1 MSVQVDLVAALHRA
15 LAEDEFR
22 LYYQPQV
29 DLASGEVLGL
39 EALLRWQHPVRGLLE
54 PREFLFA
61 VEHTDVMIEI
71 GHWVLREAAKE
82 IRVCHELLAKGET
95 GKTKQVWVNVSSME
109 LAQPEFVDVVLELMD
124 LDAVA
129 PGVLGMEI
137 AEADLIAHSEDVLAS
152 AVRLKELGV
161 SLAVDDFGTW
171 YSALAQLRSIP
182 LDAVKLGT
190 PFVRGLGHELAS
202 DKVAE
207 SVIELAHV
215 HGLFVVAEGVE
226 RWPEAARLCE
236 LGCDRAHG
244 YLFSGPVRPEFARQ
258 MLITG
263 TGWVSPPRPPVV

>member
-1 MSVQVDLVAALHRA
+1 
-15 LAEDEFR
+15 
-22 LYYQPQV
+22 
-29 DLASGEVLGL
+29 
-39 EALLRWQHPVRGLLE
+39 
-54 PREFLFA
+54 
-61 VEHTDVMIEI
+61 
-71 GHWVLREAAKE
+71 
-82 IRVCHELLAKGET
+82 
-95 GKTKQVWVNVSSME
+95 ME

-137 AEADLIAHSEDVLAS
+137 AEADLIAHSEDVRAS

-207 SVIELAHV
+207 SVIELAHA

-263 TGWVSPPRPPVV
+263 TGWVSPPRPPAV

>member
-1 MSVQVDLVAALHRA
+1 MTVQVDLVAALHRA
-15 LAEDEFR
+15 LAEEEFR

-61 VEHTDVMIEI
+61 VDHTDVMIEI
-71 GHWVLREAAKE
+71 GHWVLAEAAKE
-82 IRVCHELLAKGET
+82 IRLCHELLAHGDA
-95 GKTKQVWVNVSSME
+95 KQKQIWVNVSAME
-109 LAQPEFVDVVLELMD
+109 LAQSDFVDVVLEIMD
-124 LDAVA
+124 LDVLA
-129 PGVLGMEI
+129 PGVLGMEVS
-137 AEADLIAHSEDVLAS
+137 EADLIAHSEDVRSS
-152 AVRLKELGV
+152 AVRLKEYGV

-182 LDAVKLGT
+182 LDAVKLST

-207 SVIELAHV
+207 SVIELAHA

-263 TGWVSPPRPPVV
+263 TGWVAPSQETD